1 MVRVIK
7 VDDITFDAMNIS
19 EEDKIVFWK
28 DYRFADG
35 MCHQVQ
41 FEEEQNCFSC
51 DPYKLNKNLTVNQ
64 IYVFR

>member
-28 DYRFADG
+28 DVLHRWN
-35 MCHQVQ
+35 MCH
-41 FEEEQNCFSC
+41 
-51 DPYKLNKNLTVNQ
+51 
-64 IYVFR
+64 